1 MTVATPTLSAPNLA
15 HAVSADVLRR
25 AAFAVGKRLFAAVAV
40 VFGAATLGFL
50 ALQLLPG
57 DPVDWLLGPSMTASP
72 TLRAQVRADYGF
84 DRPVFEQYLS
94 YLNQLLHGHLGSSYQ
109 LQQPVATLILD
120 QLAPT
125 AELAVAALLLAL
137 FIAVA
142 VAVSTA
148 GRRPRLRAGAST
160 AELVI
165 TSAPQYWVGI
175 LLLTAFSFQLQIF
188 PVAGAQTPAALV
200 LPAITLALSIA
211 GVLSQVLR
219 EGLEAALT
227 QPFIVTARAR
237 GSSLSAV
244 RLRHALRHAGA
255 PMLTLTGW
263 LTGSLLGGVVPV
275 ESVFGRPGIGA
286 LVLQAVTSR
295 DMPIVMGVILLS
307 AVVFVVIST
316 LVDLLHLALDPR
328 IRTNGD

>member
-1 MTVATPTLSAPNLA
+1 MQVLSMP
-15 HAVSADVLRR
+15 DVVVGGVVIRVVT
-25 AAFAVGKRLFAAVAV
+25 AVGKRLLAAAAV

-57 DPVDWLLGPSMTASP
+57 DPVDWLLGPNMTASP
-72 TLRAQVRADYGF
+72 GLRAQVRADYGF
-84 DRPVFEQYLS
+84 DRPVLEQYLS
-94 YLNQLLHGHLGSSYQ
+94 YLNMVLHGQLGTSYQ
-109 LQQPVATLILD
+109 LQQPVTTLIAN

-125 AELAVAALLLAL
+125 AELAVTALVLAL
-137 FIAVA
+137 AIAVA
-142 VAVSTA
+142 AAVATA
-148 GRRPRLRAGAST
+148 GRRPRLRAGVST

-175 LLLTAFSFQLQIF
+175 LLLTVFSFQLRVF

-237 GSSLSAV
+237 GASLSAV
-244 RLRHALRHAGA
+244 RLRHALRHAAA

-263 LTGSLLGGVVPV
+263 LTGTLLGGVVPV
-275 ESVFGRPGIGA
+275 ETVFGRPGIGS

-295 DMPIVMGVILLS
+295 DMPVVMGVILLS

-316 LVDLLHLALDPR
+316 LVDLLQLALDPR